1 MFPDRTCTAAVATIP
16 LLRHFL
22 LLLTLQL
29 PPSTYTTHVAT
40 RSAVVVVDIIII
52 NVSVFDI

>member
-1 MFPDRTCTAAVATIP
+1 MFPDWMCTAAVATIP

-40 RSAVVVVDIIII
+40 RSAVVVVNIIID
-52 NVSVFDI
+52 VAVFDI